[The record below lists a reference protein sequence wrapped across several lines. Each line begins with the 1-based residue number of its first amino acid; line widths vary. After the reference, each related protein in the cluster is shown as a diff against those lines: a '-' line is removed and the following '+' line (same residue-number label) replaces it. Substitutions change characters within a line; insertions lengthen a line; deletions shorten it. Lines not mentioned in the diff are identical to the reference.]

1 MVERATPQRIVVIG
15 AGGIGAPLAWA
26 LIEAGASA
34 LTLVD
39 EDMVELGNLHRQVLF
54 EERDVGRPKT
64 LALAERLRALR
75 PGVDVLTIEGRA
87 LPGTVMSLVLGAG
100 VVVDA
105 TDNFPSRFLL
115 ADAAHLASVPI
126 VHAAAVRWQATVLAV
141 PPGGGPCYRCLFEDV
156 PTGPA
161 PDCAT
166 AGVVGSVC
174 GVAGALAAD
183 HALCL
188 LEGDAS
194 VGGRI
199 VTYDG
204 LSDRL
209 RSVPI
214 RARSGC
220 ILCGDSQ
227 EILAID
233 IERYTRGGACA

>member
-1 MVERATPQRIVVIG
+1 MVDRATSKRVVVIG

-26 LIEAGASA
+26 LAEAGAPA

-39 EDMVELGNLHRQVLF
+39 DDMVELGNLHRQILF

-64 LALAERLRALR
+64 RALAERLLALR
-75 PGVDVLTIEGRA
+75 PGIEVDTIEGRA
-87 LPGTVMSLVLGAG
+87 LPGTVMSLMLGAG

-115 ADAAHLASVPI
+115 ADAAHLASIPI
-126 VHAAAVRWQATVLAV
+126 VHAAAVRWQATALAV
-141 PPGGGPCYRCLFEDV
+141 PRGGGPCYRCLFEDM
-156 PTGPA
+156 PLGPA

-174 GVAGALAAD
+174 AVAGALAAD
-183 HALCL
+183 RALRL
-188 LEGDAS
+188 LEGDGSA
-194 VGGRI
+194 GGHI

-214 RARSGC
+214 RARADC
-220 ILCGDSQ
+220 ILCGRWS
-227 EILAID
+227 EVVAID
-233 IERYTRGGACA
+233 VERYVGGGACA